1 MKSAQAVHFEQPRFI
16 GEEDQVRADFYALL
30 ANLFYRAPD
39 ARMLQAIVIAP
50 EPIAADER
58 GLADAW
64 LALAAA
70 SVMVTPDAVSDEFDI
85 LFGGVGRA
93 HVMLYGSYYQA
104 GFLNE
109 KPLAE
114 LRTDLA
120 RMGFSRESTV
130 RETEDHLAALCDV
143 MRALILGDV
152 ANAPASLESQR
163 HFFMKHVQPW
173 VLECCDATINNENSN
188 YYEHVAAFGRR
199 FFQIEIQAFEMQ

>member
-1 MKSAQAVHFEQPRFI
+1 MKSAQAIKFEQPRLI

-39 ARMLQAIVIAP
+39 ARLLHAIVVAP
-50 EPIAADER
+50 EPLAAGESA
-58 GLADAW
+58 LTETW

-70 SVMVTPDAVSDEFDI
+70 SVVVTPDAVSDEFDI

-93 HVMLYGSYYQA
+93 HVMLYGSYYLA

-120 RMGFSRESTV
+120 TMGFSRESTV
-130 RETEDHLAALCDV
+130 LETEDHLAALCDV
-143 MRALILGDV
+143 MRALILGGV

-163 HFFMKHVQPW
+163 HFFMKHLQPW
-173 VLECCDATINNENSN
+173 VLKCCDATINNDNSN
-188 YYEHVAAFGRR
+188 YYERAAAFGRA
-199 FFQIEIQAFEMQ
+199 FFQIEAQSFYMQ

>member
-114 LRTDLA
+114 FPGTTLLVDELGFDSLA
-120 RMGFSRESTV
+120 I
-130 RETEDHLAALCDV
+130 TEVVFFTEELFDIVVPMVLGNCHALQQ
-143 MRALILGDV
+143 RGRSFQHTR
-152 ANAPASLESQR
+152 PA
-163 HFFMKHVQPW
+163 
-173 VLECCDATINNENSN
+173 
-188 YYEHVAAFGRR
+188 
-199 FFQIEIQAFEMQ
+199 EIQPMPRDNNL